1 MPSNEV
7 NPLIDRAVRIFI
19 PLIISGLAV
28 WLVLRNID
36 FQSLT
41 SAFKSISLGLLFW
54 CVVTFLIGLLIRV
67 WSWHLILKRQF
78 PFRRV
83 FFVMNAG
90 YLLNNVL
97 PFRLGE
103 LGRAFLLGNAQELKP
118 GKLEVLSSILVE
130 RFYDIFL
137 ASIFFLSCL
146 PWVVDVGNA
155 AMLAFLMLGLV
166 LLAFLLVV
174 IATRR
179 RETILDWMDKR
190 QNKKWILW
198 LKPKLISLLDGFSV
212 LTNWRLFLASFSIMV
227 LSWILSMIQQT
238 PLRMTLM
245 PGGEWWWVIFVVASG
260 AFGGALPSAPAS
272 LGVYEA
278 AVVGAFS
285 LLNVDQSKA
294 LAYALIVHA
303 IQFSFSSIFGLMG
316 LFLEGRSIAEIY
328 RNIKPAKIQ
337 ETDQ

>member
-1 MPSNEV
+1 MTSKEV
-7 NPLIDRAVRIFI
+7 NPLIDRGVRIFI
-19 PLIISGLAV
+19 PLLISGLAV

-36 FQSLT
+36 FESLT
-41 SAFKSISLGLLFW
+41 LAFKSISLGLLFW
-54 CVVTFLIGLLIRV
+54 CVVTFLIGLLLRV

-97 PFRLGE
+97 PFRMGE
-103 LGRAFLLGNAQELKP
+103 LGRAFLLGTGQNGSP
-118 GKLEVLSSILVE
+118 GKLEVLSSVFVE
-130 RFYDIFL
+130 RIYDIFL
-137 ASIFFLSCL
+137 ACVFFLSCL
-146 PWVVDVGNA
+146 PWVVNGGSA
-155 AMLAFLMLGLV
+155 AVLAFIMLVLV

-174 IATRR
+174 IASKRQVS
-179 RETILDWMDKR
+179 ILDWMDRRKD
-190 QNKKWILW
+190 NKWLIWI
-198 LKPKLISLLDGFSV
+198 KPKLISLLNGFSV
-212 LTNWRLFLASFSIMV
+212 LTNGRLFLASFSIMAFSWV
-227 LSWILSMIQQT
+227 LSMVQQT

-245 PGGEWWWVIFVVASG
+245 PNGEWWCVIFVVASG

-303 IQFSFSSIFGLMG
+303 IQFSFSSIFGLIG
-316 LFLEGRSIAEIY
+316 LLLEGKSITEIY
-328 RNIKPAKIQ
+328 RNVKRAKVQ
-337 ETDQ
+337 ETIP